1 LVFPRIRAEAAGAT
15 VTEMVKFS
23 AATADSARMGDVL
36 TSGGR
41 GPEWLRVQQAAE
53 LLGVSASTLR
63 RWADSGKV
71 ASLRTPGGQ
80 RRFSR
85 VELVSLLT
93 PRAAGDSD
101 AGASAARH
109 EQDRRLALL
118 FEATRAVTSSLV
130 LEDVLELVTR
140 TTAEAMGTFAAD
152 IFDYSASENAM
163 VASGYW
169 ALDITAEDEDYLGFR
184 ISLDERPG
192 YYPFIDEP
200 RLIERQLDAD
210 DWPPGEREIAARWDE
225 KSGLMAPLLYGGE
238 LIGLLGCTE
247 RRFVRHFTAEDKEFL
262 QLLALPAALAIHNA
276 QAFREQ
282 EERARRLA
290 TLRDC
295 GRAVTSSL
303 HVDEVL
309 ATLARTA
316 ATALGSP
323 ECVIFDYDAVADTL
337 TARALYEDDPR
348 GYDGLGVPSPLADW
362 PSDRVLL
369 ENRTIVVETISD
381 PDIPPDARDSM
392 KRWGGRTCLNVPLYF
407 GDEPLGILVLI
418 ETQRERVFT
427 REDTELMGAVAEQ
440 AAVAIHNAR
449 QYERVKRLH
458 LGNLKALS
466 SALSAKDYYTLGHAG
481 RVSAYMTL
489 LGRELGWADERLAEV
504 QDAAYL
510 HDIGKIAVSDRV
522 LLKAGPLN
530 REEWELMRQHPGIS
544 AEIVRPLFNEE
555 LTLAVRHHHERF
567 DGDGYPDGMAGDAIP
582 LVARAMCLVDAY
594 DAMSCSRPYRVG
606 LTRRQCLDEMARCS
620 GAQFDPEMVATFVR
634 ALERLE
640 GRRRWGVAVA
650 EQAAALIDPDR
661 HALLWSRADEA
672 RPEYAEMVGALR
684 QLREA
689 SPPARFI
696 TTFAVRGGTCVA
708 VLDTGETAED
718 LSHVG
723 DLWLP
728 HDELAAVLSGD
739 GLDTNVVNADEFGVW
754 VTCVAPVR
762 SGGGDVTAAVTV
774 DMPAVESGSLQRFH
788 RDMSHDLLAMLQ
800 AASVRWS
807 RAELEAITDGLTSLY
822 NHRYL
827 QVRLDEELERAR
839 MEEEELSVLFIDLDE
854 FKTFNDSRGHKAGD
868 EILRRVA
875 RAVEKRTRR
884 IDLVARYGGDEFVV
898 ALLGTGPAEAVATA
912 ERIRDGIR
920 AEAADDGSISVS
932 IGVASFP
939 GDAAAKAELLD
950 KADWAMY
957 SAKRA
962 GRDQVVAFKAA
973 PTPEA

>member
-1 LVFPRIRAEAAGAT
+1 
-15 VTEMVKFS
+15 MS
-23 AATADSARMGDVL
+23 DSPAF
-36 TSGGR
+36 GGR
-41 GPEWLRVQQAAE
+41 HPEWLRVQQAAE
-53 LLGVSASTLR
+53 LLGVSASSLR

-71 ASLRTPGGQ
+71 ASRRTPGGQ
-80 RRFSR
+80 RRFLR
-85 VELVSLLT
+85 DDLAALL
-93 PRAAGDSD
+93 PPAR
-101 AGASAARH
+101 AGASAEASVAQL
-109 EQDRRLALL
+109 EQDRKLALL

-152 IFDYSASENAM
+152 IFDYSAADNAM

-169 ALDITAEDEDYLGFR
+169 ALDITPEDDDYLGFR

-192 YYPFIDEP
+192 YYPCVDEP
-200 RLIERQLDAD
+200 RLIERQLDTD

-225 KSGLMAPLLYGGE
+225 TSGLIAPLLYGGE

-247 RRFVRHFTAEDKEFL
+247 KRFARRYTAQDKEFL
-262 QLLALPAALAIHNA
+262 ELLAVPAALAIHNA
-276 QAFREQ
+276 RVFRAQ

-309 ATLARTA
+309 ATLVRKA
-316 ATALGSP
+316 AEALGSP
-323 ECVIFDYDAVADTL
+323 ECIIFDYDAAADTL
-337 TARALYEDDPR
+337 TAKAIHQEHPQGYED
-348 GYDGLGVPSPLADW
+348 LGVPVPLSES

-369 ENRTIVVETISD
+369 ENRRIVVETISD
-381 PDIPPDARDSM
+381 PGIAPDSRTSM
-392 KRWGGRTCLNVPLYF
+392 EDWGEQTCLSVPLCF

-418 ETQRERVFT
+418 ETQRERVFSQ
-427 REDTELMGAVAEQ
+427 EEIELINGVAEQ

-449 QYERVKRLH
+449 LYEEVKHLH

-466 SALSAKDYYTLGHAG
+466 SALGVKDYYTLGHAA

-489 LGRELGWADERLAEV
+489 LGRELGWTDERLAEV

-530 REEWELMRQHPGIS
+530 SEEWELMRQHPGIS
-544 AEIVRPLFNEE
+544 AEIVRPLFSEE

-567 DGDGYPDGMAGDAIP
+567 DGDGYPDGLAGAAIP

-594 DAMSCSRPYRVG
+594 DAMSCSRTYRVG
-606 LTRRQCLDEMARCS
+606 LTRRQCFEELRRCS
-620 GAQFDPEMVATFVR
+620 GAQFDPELVATFVR

-640 GRRRWGVAVA
+640 GRRRRGVAVA
-650 EQAAALIDPDR
+650 EQAATLVDPDR
-661 HALLWSRADEA
+661 HALLRSRADEA
-672 RPEYAEMVGALR
+672 RPEYVEMVGALR
-684 QLREA
+684 ELREA
-689 SPPARFI
+689 NPPVRFI
-696 TTFAVRGGTCVA
+696 TTFALQGDTCIT
-708 VLDTGETAED
+708 VLDTGVTPED

-723 DLWLP
+723 DPWLP

-739 GLDTNVVNADEFGVW
+739 SLDANVVNADEFGVW
-754 VTCVAPVR
+754 VTCVAPLR
-762 SGGGDVTAAVTV
+762 AGDGDVAAAVTV
-774 DMPAVESGSLQRFH
+774 DLPAVESGPLQRFH
-788 RDMSHDLLAMLQ
+788 RDLSQGLAAMLQ
-800 AASVRWS
+800 AASIRWS
-807 RAELEAITDGLTSLY
+807 RAELEAITDGLTGLY

-827 QVRLDEELERAR
+827 QVRLDEEIERAHL
-839 MEEEELSVLFIDLDE
+839 EEEALSVLFIDLDE
-854 FKTFNDSRGHKAGD
+854 FKVFNDSRGHKAGD
-868 EILRRVA
+868 EVLRRVA

-898 ALLGTGPAEAVATA
+898 ALLGTGAADAVDTA
-912 ERIRDGIR
+912 ERIRSEIHAENTNDG
-920 AEAADDGSISVS
+920 AISVS
-932 IGVASFP
+932 IGVATFP
-939 GDAAAKAELLD
+939 GDAGSKAELLD

-957 SAKRA
+957 VAKRS
-962 GRDQVVAFKAA
+962 GRDRVVAFKGA
-973 PTPEA
+973 TPPKA